1 MEFKKFEDT
10 KRVIRSCKS
19 KNERQHND
27 LKKRSEVV
35 NQRMRDNTK
44 KRDKQRSTKYYTENE
59 RLSYSC
65 QLRETLQISCSTLAP
80 QII

>member
-10 KRVIRSCKS
+10 KRIIRSCKS

-27 LKKRSEVV
+27 LKKRSKVV

-44 KRDKQRSTKYYTENE
+44 KKDKQ
-59 RLSYSC
+59 
-65 QLRETLQISCSTLAP
+65 
-80 QII
+80 